1 MSLELAIKEL
11 TAAVIANT
19 AAQGGATVNSTSTA
33 ETKPAGKA
41 KPGPKAEAPKGP
53 TREDLVALLTEVK
66 EKLGAA
72 EAKAIIAKLGA
83 AKMAE
88 IGDDMIGKGFK
99 LATDKLAA
107 ENEEPAAEDDGL

>member
-1 MSLELAIKEL
+1 MSLEIAIQDL
-11 TAAVIANT
+11 VAAVKANT
-19 AAQGGATVNSTSTA
+19 AALTGGAAASTGATETKATA
-33 ETKPAGKA
+33 KTKPAA
-41 KPGPKAEAPKGP
+41 KAEVAKGP
-53 TREDLVALLTEVK
+53 SREDLVALLTEVK

-99 LATDKLAA
+99 LATEKLAA